1 MEIHMQKNINRRRFV
16 ALTGAAG
23 IVGVAGCVGGG
34 EESEQPSNGDGNENE
49 QSSNDDGENEP
60 QEEPDEFDF
69 PPGAKENG
77 IVMETV
83 LAGSRQFVDKQ
94 DRYRTTQKYDLA
106 YSDAPTE
113 EIAITYDVDERLVH
127 EQETRNDVE
136 INRWVT
142 PDRTVAQSV
151 NADADR
157 TNRWQT
163 QTPEATVSAG
173 NTFNRYPFEEATIP
187 SLLQSASFE
196 FDEVVT
202 ESEEPYAR
210 YTGEI
215 NRSEVPEL
223 RQPDTARVDYRLE
236 SISGGS
242 VSMLLAES
250 GAIRSV
256 EYEFSGEGI
265 RETYDGPE
273 EMEIEVTGALDFEFD
288 KELEALTAPEWVKT
302 PDTDTTRRFETTETN
317 IGGTYIFASGQPL
330 PGSVK
335 QEYTEFYITAQFG
348 SERHI
353 ARYRPRREFEVR
365 DRVVAWRNDDG
376 LHLDWTSFSG
386 QDAFLEADRIEL
398 SIYLYSPSKGRSLIY
413 HDEYTP

>member
-1 MEIHMQKNINRRRFV
+1 MQENINRRRFV
-16 ALTGAAG
+16 TLTGAASV
-23 IVGVAGCVGGG
+23 VGLAGCVGGG
-34 EESEQPSNGDGNENE
+34 EESDQPSNSDGNGE
-49 QSSNDDGENEP
+49 QSSDDDGEQEP
-60 QEEPDEFDF
+60 EEEPEAFDF

-94 DRYRTTQKYDLA
+94 DRYRTTQTYELD
-106 YSDAPTE
+106 YSNAPTD
-113 EIAITYDVDERLVH
+113 EISITYDADEQLVH
-127 EQETRNDVE
+127 EQETRNGVE

-142 PDRTVAQSV
+142 PERTVAQSV
-151 NADADR
+151 DPDADR

-173 NTFNRYPFEEATIP
+173 NTFNRYPFEETIIP

-196 FDEVVT
+196 FEEIVT
-202 ESEEPYAR
+202 ESEQAYAR

-215 NRSEVPEL
+215 NRAETPEL
-223 RQPDTARVDYRLE
+223 RQPDSARVDYRLE
-236 SISGGS
+236 SISRGS

-250 GAIRSV
+250 GAVRSV
-256 EYEFSGEGI
+256 EYEFAGEGN
-265 RETYDGPE
+265 RLTYDGPE
-273 EMEIEVTGALDFEFD
+273 EMEIEVTGELDFEFD
-288 KELEALTAPEWVKT
+288 EELEALTAPEWVET
-302 PDTDTTRRFETTETN
+302 PDSDTTRRFETKETN

-348 SERHI
+348 SERYI
-353 ARYRPRREFEVR
+353 ARYRPRRGFEVR
-365 DRVVAWRNDDG
+365 DRVVAWRDNNG

-398 SIYLYSPSKGRSLIY
+398 SIYLYAPSKGRSLIY